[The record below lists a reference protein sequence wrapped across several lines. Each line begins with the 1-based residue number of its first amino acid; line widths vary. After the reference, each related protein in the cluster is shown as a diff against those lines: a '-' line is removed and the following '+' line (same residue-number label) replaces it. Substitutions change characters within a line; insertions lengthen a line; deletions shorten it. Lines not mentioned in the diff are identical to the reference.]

1 MPIRLPRTSRHCA
14 LSLERE
20 TPSAFSTRSAPR
32 IGRLFQN
39 SRRRSLTENASTTPL
54 RGSTRRKAPS
64 VSPRGIFRHFGSR
77 SGCSTMARNSPIRTC
92 GSGSPRMRP
101 IHPCSWKRKS
111 HSELAGLNSCI
122 CLDAVG
128 QVAREDRH
136 SWLSGTISP
145 QRNRTG
151 SPSQRLGVKS
161 ACPTP
166 ATHFMLCRRCLYRA
180 LGLWLFLLAA
190 GGHWIGGG
198 HDPIFR
204 RKCNAPKIRR
214 AGREVNADLGF
225 AA

>member
-20 TPSAFSTRSAPR
+20 TPSAFSMRSAPR

-39 SRRRSLTENASTTPL
+39 SRRRSLTENASTTLL
-54 RGSTRRKAPS
+54 RGSTRRKASS

-77 SGCSTMARNSPIRTC
+77 SGCSTMARNSPIRAC
-92 GSGSPRMRP
+92 GSGSPGMRP
-101 IHPCSWKRKS
+101 IHPCSSKPKS

-122 CLDAVG
+122 CLEAAGHVSW
-128 QVAREDRH
+128 QDRYRSEEH
-136 SWLSGTISP
+136 TSL
-145 QRNRTG
+145 QELKRTG

-166 ATHFMLCRRCLYRA
+166 ATHFMLCRRCLCRA
-180 LGLWLFLLAA
+180 LELWLFLLAA

-204 RKCNAPKIRR
+204 GKCDAPKIRR
-214 AGREVNADLGF
+214 FGREVNTDLGF
-225 AA
+225 AT